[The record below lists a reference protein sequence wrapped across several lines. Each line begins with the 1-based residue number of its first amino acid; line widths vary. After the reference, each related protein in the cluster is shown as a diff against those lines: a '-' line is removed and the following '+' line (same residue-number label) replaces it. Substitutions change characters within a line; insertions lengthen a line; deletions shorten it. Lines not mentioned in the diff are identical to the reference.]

1 MIIKS
6 FEKKLNVIEAKFNN
20 VKKENEFLHNKV
32 MIAEKTLMTFSI
44 NHQKLNDRII
54 EMEGNMHRLEWYSC
68 CRCIKI
74 ADILNSITNDLLKE
88 HIILI
93 FKKLWVVI

>member
-54 EMEGNMHRLEWYSC
+54 EMEGNMHRLE
-68 CRCIKI
+68 
-74 ADILNSITNDLLKE
+74 
-88 HIILI
+88 
-93 FKKLWVVI
+93 

>member
-32 MIAEKTLMTFSI
+32 MIGEKTLMTFSI
-44 NHQKLNDRII
+44 NHKKLSDRII
-54 EMEGNMHRLEWYSC
+54 EMERNIHRLE
-68 CRCIKI
+68 
-74 ADILNSITNDLLKE
+74 
-88 HIILI
+88 
-93 FKKLWVVI
+93 